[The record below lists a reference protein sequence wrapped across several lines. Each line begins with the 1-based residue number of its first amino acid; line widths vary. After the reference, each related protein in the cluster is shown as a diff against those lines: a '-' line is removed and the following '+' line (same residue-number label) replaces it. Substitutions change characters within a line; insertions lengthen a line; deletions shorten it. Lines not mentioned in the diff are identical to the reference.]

1 METVLQAV
9 TILILG
15 AIGGSIF
22 IAMWEWGK
30 RRARKD
36 NPATKGADVIADD
49 IAGLVVERFGTT
61 LDELRDVEALT
72 AQRHRLENEL
82 HQLRREKDEIE
93 VTFAQQQ
100 RTLEHAA
107 GLLRKELDQELAGV
121 RAEAKHEADER
132 ILVKERE
139 FNKQRMEFAEKR
151 FEGELKT
158 LNELVET
165 LTERLPDVSARLKL
179 DGKV

>member
-1 METVLQAV
+1 MNTAIELLMIVV
-9 TILILG
+9 LG

-36 NPATKGADVIADD
+36 SPVSEGADVVAND
-49 IAGLVVERFGTT
+49 IAGLVIDHFGSRI
-61 LDELRDVEALT
+61 DKLRDIEALSD
-72 AQRHRLENEL
+72 RKVELEGEL
-82 HQLRREKDEIE
+82 HTLRREKEDIE
-93 VTFAQQQ
+93 TAFTQKE

-107 GLLRKELDQELAGV
+107 GLLRKELDQELQGV
-121 RAEAKHEADER
+121 TAEADQKAERR
-132 ILVKERE
+132 ILEVERK
-139 FNKQRMEFAEKR
+139 FNKERMEFAEKR